1 MSDLIHQLSQWYL
14 SELGTGGYWLIAAL
28 MALESTL
35 VPIPSEIVIPPAAYL
50 AVSQGHLSLQGVV
63 LAGTAGSWAG
73 ASLMYWLARGLG
85 RPLLLRLGPF
95 VGLSVAKI
103 ELSERW
109 ADHFGWAGV
118 FVARLLPVIRHLI
131 GIPAGIVRLDFRW
144 YSLATLSGS
153 ALWCTV
159 LATLGAV
166 AGANPELLAGSV
178 HRLSLIVGASAVVL
192 AALYYLFVHRAA
204 RRGA

>member
-1 MSDLIHQLSQWYL
+1 MSDLIHELSRWYL

-50 AVSQGHLSLQGVV
+50 AVAQGQLSLPGVV
-63 LAGTAGSWAG
+63 VAGAAGSWVG

-85 RPLLLRLGPF
+85 RPLLMRFGPF
-95 VGLSVAKI
+95 VGLSAAKI
-103 ELSERW
+103 GLSERW
-109 ADHFGWAGV
+109 ADHYGWAGV

-131 GIPAGIVRLDFRW
+131 GIPAGLVRLDFRW
-144 YSLATLSGS
+144 YSLATLCGS
-153 ALWCTV
+153 VLWCTV
-159 LATLGAV
+159 LASLGAV
-166 AGANPELLAGSV
+166 AGANPQLLAGSV
-178 HRLSLIVGASAVVL
+178 HRLSLIVGASAVLL

-204 RRGA
+204 RRGT